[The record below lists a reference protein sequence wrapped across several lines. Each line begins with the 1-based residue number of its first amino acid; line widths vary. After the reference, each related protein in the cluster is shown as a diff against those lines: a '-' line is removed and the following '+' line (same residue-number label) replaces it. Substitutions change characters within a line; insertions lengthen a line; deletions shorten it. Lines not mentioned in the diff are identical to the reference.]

1 MGVWMKLQLGI
12 IDLPYANAPR
22 APGSKATSG
31 TQTTGDVAQWLENK
45 YHIYA
50 SFWTLHGDEIAKDV
64 ERSLE
69 GALNSM
75 LNGAP
80 MNHDVF
86 GSASS
91 KIRARFSE
99 FLMKQE
105 MDGLFPGVP
114 TAAALRG
121 VNHRMK
127 HPYKRRAPRPSFI
140 DTGLFESSFKA
151 WMEK

>member
-1 MGVWMKLQLGI
+1 MKLQLGI

-31 TQTTGDVAQWLENK
+31 TQTTGDVAGWLEDK
-45 YHIYA
+45 YHIFL
-50 SFWTLHGDEIAKDV
+50 SFWTLHGDDIAKDM
-64 ERSLE
+64 EHSLE

-80 MNHDVF
+80 ANHDVF
-86 GSASS
+86 GSANS

-121 VNHRMK
+121 VSHRMK
-127 HPYKRRAPRPSFI
+127 RPYKRRAPRPSFI